1 MYPGGAEL
9 PVIPSYMYARELTIK
24 SVFVSPYCFSRAL
37 NMLPTMDLEPLI
49 SIKPIEKITD
59 GFQELLKGQGMKV
72 LIKPGK

>member
-1 MYPGGAEL
+1 
-9 PVIPSYMYARELTIK
+9 
-24 SVFVSPYCFSRAL
+24 
-37 NMLPTMDLEPLI
+37 MDLEPLI

>member
-1 MYPGGAEL
+1 M